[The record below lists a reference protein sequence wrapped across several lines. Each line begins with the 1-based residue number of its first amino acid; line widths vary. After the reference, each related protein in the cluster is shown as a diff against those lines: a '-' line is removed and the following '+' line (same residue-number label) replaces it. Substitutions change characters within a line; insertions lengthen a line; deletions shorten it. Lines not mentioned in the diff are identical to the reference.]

1 MTRRQG
7 TNSEKT
13 KRSLIEAATHE
24 FAEYGYAKASL
35 RRICSNCDLTTGAL
49 YFFFDNKEDLFRSVI
64 EPVTSEIVAITERHF
79 ATESERMKKNLGS
92 NRANDLAAAGE
103 FLDAFYDNAEVG
115 LIILS
120 NRDCP
125 LITRFFDL
133 LIKLM
138 ATQIRR
144 FAGSVYGTIPPESA
158 MNEHT
163 ILWFA
168 YSQLNIAIHVLSHSL
183 TREEAERQLHI
194 MTRVLR
200 KGLLTVIDI
209 DAENGLISNTGE
221 NAAYLRLV
229 RDHLSGPRL
238 GLKNP

>member
-1 MTRRQG
+1 MWYRVTQ
-7 TNSEKT
+7 N
-13 KRSLIEAATHE
+13 I
-24 FAEYGYAKASL
+24 
-35 RRICSNCDLTTGAL
+35 TGSQAQRVNHDER
-49 YFFFDNKEDLFRSVI
+49 Y
-64 EPVTSEIVAITERHF
+64 VA
-79 ATESERMKKNLGS
+79 G
-92 NRANDLAAAGE
+92 

-115 LIILS
+115 FIILS

-125 LITRFFDL
+125 LIARFFDL

-183 TREEAERQLHI
+183 TREEAERQLYI
-194 MTRVLR
+194 MTRILR
-200 KGLLTVIDI
+200 KRMLRILTDQASFV
-209 DAENGLISNTGE
+209 
-221 NAAYLRLV
+221 
-229 RDHLSGPRL
+229 
-238 GLKNP
+238 